1 MSHDRV
7 LQEVTTVTIELL
19 LHEPF
24 FGHFLTGLIKEVN
37 PQAPTL
43 GVRLA
48 GPDSVQLSINPDFW
62 NEVLT
67 EQKYRYGVIKHE
79 ILHIALRHLLIADK
93 FKYKQIFNIAADIV
107 VNQYVEPGKL
117 PQGAILLEQFRDF
130 RMAPGQDVGYYYKRL
145 LQEHRKGQGASG
157 GEMLQPSPQDGEGPE
172 HCKGQG
178 ASDGP
183 SSSGQGHEKYEE
195 GASDCPSPS
204 GKEPGRGGAGGSS
217 RQRLEEL
224 LSGRNEWLQ
233 RHDEWHRQMGK
244 LSAAERS
251 NLEQTL
257 DSIIQIAA
265 ERTGEREI
273 GNLPGELK
281 SFLKALEARHRPSL
295 DWRRALRLFASSS
308 NRTYLKNTIRRP
320 SKRYGTTPGIKIRRR
335 QRLLVAVDTSGSVS
349 DAEVQRFFSEIY
361 QIWRHG
367 AEVMVVE
374 CDTAIKRQYPY
385 RGHAPGFVM
394 GRGGTDFNAPLEFA
408 NKHYHPDGIVYFTD
422 GFARMPRVESRY
434 PLMWLITPNGLQEHT
449 GIWDHLPGRKVKMK

>member
-7 LQEVTTVTIELL
+7 LQEVATVTIELL

-37 PQAPTL
+37 PRTPTL

-62 NEVLT
+62 AEVLT

-145 LQEHRKGQGASG
+145 LRECRKGQGASG
-157 GEMLQPSPQDGEGPE
+157 
-172 HCKGQG
+172 
-178 ASDGP
+178 
-183 SSSGQGHEKYEE
+183 QGHEEYGE

-217 RQRLEEL
+217 HQRLEEL

-233 RHDEWHRQMGK
+233 RHDEWHRQIGK

-251 NLEQTL
+251 NLGQTL

-281 SFLKALEARHRPSL
+281 SFLKALEACHRPSL

-320 SKRYGTTPGIKIRRR
+320 SKRYGATPGIKIRRR

-374 CDTAIKRQYPY
+374 CDTEIKRQYPY